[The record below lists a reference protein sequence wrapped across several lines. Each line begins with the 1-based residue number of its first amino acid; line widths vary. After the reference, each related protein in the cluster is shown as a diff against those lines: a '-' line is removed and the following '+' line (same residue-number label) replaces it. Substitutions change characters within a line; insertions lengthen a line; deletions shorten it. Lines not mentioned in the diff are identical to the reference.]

1 MSILGKY
8 EADLA
13 KMVAKWQELS
23 NAEKLL
29 DLHVTVYPEVI
40 NVQKDMKNLR
50 VIYDLYTSQKV
61 WFVFIYCKMLLQFPF
76 SEHLS
81 NICISFVSLNHPGC
95 KDQMVWDPVG
105 GFKHPAAARRSWG
118 LHQKLQ
124 AVAQRC
130 PGDVSGIFPGGTH
143 ERVQG
148 HSASPAG
155 PEEWGPERTVSL

>member
-1 MSILGKY
+1 MLQVSLSFFIFVHAGMSILGKY

-61 WFVFIYCKMLLQFPF
+61 
-76 SEHLS
+76 
-81 NICISFVSLNHPGC
+81 
-95 KDQMVWDPVG
+95 
-105 GFKHPAAARRSWG
+105 
-118 LHQKLQ
+118 
-124 AVAQRC
+124 
-130 PGDVSGIFPGGTH
+130 
-143 ERVQG
+143 
-148 HSASPAG
+148 
-155 PEEWGPERTVSL
+155 